1 MLVHL
6 PVGLFT
12 LYFVDFIGLKKT
24 FWISTSLNVI
34 GTGLR
39 LGRASKRLLL
49 DRALRNFLHQ
59 SDTPILATAF
69 HDGSNYESCHKNQ
82 SIADVEYS
90 NWYCPSPGWGYP
102 VALLGMVITSIA
114 MGLRSGLPTK
124 VTAQWFKPKEYDIA
138 NTFASLADPLGTMI
152 TCLLA
157 PFVAKEPSDL
167 WYLQVYISIP
177 VCLSFIGSLFIRQEG
192 YENEINKQSFKV
204 LVVVMRRNF

>member
-1 MLVHL
+1 
-6 PVGLFT
+6 
-12 LYFVDFIGLKKT
+12 
-24 FWISTSLNVI
+24 
-34 GTGLR
+34 
-39 LGRASKRLLL
+39 
-49 DRALRNFLHQ
+49 
-59 SDTPILATAF
+59 
-69 HDGSNYESCHKNQ
+69 
-82 SIADVEYS
+82 
-90 NWYCPSPGWGYP
+90 
-102 VALLGMVITSIA
+102 MVITSIA

>member
-1 MLVHL
+1 MITW
-6 PVGLFT
+6 P
-12 LYFVDFIGLKKT
+12 
-24 FWISTSLNVI
+24 SNS
-34 GTGLR
+34 R
-39 LGRASKRLLL
+39 PSASVRY
-49 DRALRNFLHQ
+49 
-59 SDTPILATAF
+59 PILATAF

-90 NWYCPSPGWGYP
+90 NWYCPSPEWGYP

-124 VTAQWFKPKEYDIA
+124 LTAQWFKPKEYDIA
-138 NTFASLADPLGTMI
+138 NTLASLADPLGTMI

-177 VCLSFIGSLFIRQEG
+177 VCVSFLGSLFIRQEG

-204 LVVVMRRNF
+204 LVVVMWRNFWFNVSTTSSSFIKKAT